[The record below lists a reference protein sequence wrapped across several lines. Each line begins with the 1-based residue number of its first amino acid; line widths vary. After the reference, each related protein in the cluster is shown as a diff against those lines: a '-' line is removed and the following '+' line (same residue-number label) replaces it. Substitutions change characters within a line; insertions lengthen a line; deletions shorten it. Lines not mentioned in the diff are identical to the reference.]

1 VLHAF
6 LSYNGEGE
14 SCRFPMIE
22 HWHTLFEA
30 YSELLQSVAVVVVK
44 WISQTPLVVCVCFC
58 DGIINATTT
67 TTTTTKTATSVC
79 PLSVER
85 LSVVHRASVRR
96 LWI

>member
-1 VLHAF
+1 MQSGGFLVFFLLCAF

-30 YSELLQSVAVVVVK
+30 YSELLQK
-44 WISQTPLVVCVCFC
+44 WISQTPLVVCECFC

-67 TTTTTKTATSVC
+67 TAN
-79 PLSVER
+79 ER
-85 LSVVHRASVRR
+85 LSVVRSTVCPSSVD
-96 LWI
+96 